1 MDSKKLSK
9 KDLWKIIQ
17 KVLKKIKRTRSPR
30 RAPTPERALR
40 RTRRKGKNKRAR
52 VKAEINDTQR
62 ETLSTPISRQ
72 QGGVVYN
79 QPENKSPYAQQ
90 QPTFKPPESN
100 KPIMSPSDYSSF
112 FYNPPQFQFSM
123 IEMQK
128 QLWDMLAKKETPETI
143 KKLEQEVSKIIRT
156 QDEYKGT
163 LEESQYNIK
172 HQPQIGGEAEEE
184 EASSAPQPDK
194 PAEAPVK
201 NEGEEEEEEEPA
213 VEQPVEEKPE
223 PRPVPEIPEPFIS
236 KYSPTQIFITSRKE
250 KQKPRIYTI
259 RLKKDLEPSHTLEQ
273 FASADEAIEQ
283 FDAYV
288 EAFQQIEK
296 KYKNMPS
303 MSIAKKLKE
312 EVGK

>member
-17 KVLKKIKRTRSPR
+17 KVLKKIK
-30 RAPTPERALR
+30 

-201 NEGEEEEEEEPA
+201 NEGEEEEEEPA

>member
-17 KVLKKIKRTRSPR
+17 KVLKKIK
-30 RAPTPERALR
+30 

-112 FYNPPQFQFSM
+112 VYNPPQFQFSM

-194 PAEAPVK
+194 QAEVPVK
-201 NEGEEEEEEEPA
+201 NEEEEEPA

-236 KYSPTQIFITSRKE
+236 KYAPTQIFITSRKE

-273 FASADEAIEQ
+273 FTYADEAIEQ